1 MIARYN
7 GQKVLVLNIVARV
20 VNRVKVGDVALFQ
33 DCRTGEFTN
42 APLERLELTDYVS
55 CLDWVRSSAW
65 VRGVSFEVWCATLPQ
80 DALPKAA

>member
-20 VNRVKVGDVALFQ
+20 VNRVKVGDVALVQ
-33 DCRTGEFTN
+33 NCRTGEFTN
-42 APLERLELTDYVS
+42 APLETLELIDYVS

-65 VRGVSFEVWCATLPQ
+65 VRGVSFEAWCATLPQ
-80 DALPKAA
+80 GALQKAA